1 MPKPQIPLTD
11 NDGRMPERVTV
22 YAREF
27 TPAAMEYHRRDM
39 GRRGYL
45 LAGPIVQQNVFL
57 LDGPGRPDPLFDGE
71 PFYSATFVRKPD
83 AAAA

>member
-1 MPKPQIPLTD
+1 MSQSIPLTD
-11 NDGRMPERVTV
+11 ANGALPDRITV

-27 TPAAMEYHRRDM
+27 SPAAMEYHRRDM

-57 LDGPGRPDPLFDGE
+57 LEGPGRPDPLFDGE
-71 PFYSATFVRKPD
+71 PLYAVTFVRKSD